1 MCGISGY
8 ISDRNL
14 VQKNALSKTIN
25 LMKLRGP
32 DAHNYTLKEY
42 PTKQVALLHSRLNII
57 DLHDRSNQPFIDD
70 NLTLI
75 FNGEIYNFLE
85 IKKKLKHKYNFK
97 TKSDTEVLL
106 RAFQEYGEKCVDHF
120 IGMWAFAIWDDRKK
134 ELFISRD
141 PFGEKPLYYFLNE
154 KGFFFG
160 SEIKYIKTLCNKEFS
175 INKGLIKKNLFLGYK
190 SLNKNNDTF
199 YNKIYSLESSTNLKI
214 NLNLNLNKKRYW
226 KPIIKINKSLTK
238 KDAIDGV
245 KYYLEESLKF
255 RLKSDVPIAFCLS
268 GGIDSASLASI
279 TKKKFNQKIST
290 FSIIDDDKRYNEEE
304 NINIINN
311 DLECDFNLININKK
325 NYNFFDRMNM
335 LVKQHDGPIATISY
349 FIHSFLSEEIAS
361 QGYKVS
367 ISGTGADEIFTGYY
381 DHYLLH
387 LEATKNSHDFDKY
400 LKDWK
405 KFIFPNLRNPN
416 LKDPFLYIK
425 NKQNRRLVYEN
436 DFNIKKYSN
445 LSLNPSFKEEKYC
458 KELLRNRMLNELF
471 YEVVPV
477 ILKHDDLNSMLYSIE
492 NRSPYLDR
500 DLIEFSSSIPSSHL
514 IENGYQ
520 KKILREATS
529 GILIDEIRLD
539 RKKKG
544 FNASINSILNLDN
557 PEVRDYIF
565 NEKSKLAEFIN
576 LKKVKKDLDTKFI
589 PNHLSKFIFSLLGTK
604 IFLESN

>member
-8 ISDRNL
+8 ISERQL
-14 VQKNALSKTIN
+14 VQKEAISNTIK

-32 DAHNYTLKEY
+32 DANNYILKEY

-57 DLHDRSNQPFIDD
+57 DLNDRSNQPFTED

-85 IKKKLKHKYNFK
+85 IKKKLEHKYNFR

-120 IGMWAFAIWDDRKK
+120 IGMWAFAIWDEKKK

-160 SEIKYIKTLCNKEFS
+160 SEIKYIKTLCKKEFTK
-175 INKGLIKKNLFLGYK
+175 NKGLIKKHLFLGYK
-190 SLNKNNDTF
+190 SLNKNNDTY
-199 YNKIYSLESSTNLKI
+199 YNKIYSLECSTNLKI
-214 NLNLNLNKKRYW
+214 NLSLNLKKKKYW
-226 KPIIKINKSLTK
+226 KPVIKVNKNLTK

-245 KYYLEESLKF
+245 KHYLERSLKL
-255 RLKSDVPIAFCLS
+255 RLRSDVPIAFCLS

-279 TKKKFNQKIST
+279 ARKKFNQKIST
-290 FSIIDDDKRYNEEE
+290 FSIIDNDQRYNEEE

-311 DLECDFNLININKK
+311 DLECDSNLININKK
-325 NYNFFDRMNM
+325 KYNFFERMNL

-349 FIHSFLSEEIAS
+349 FIHSFLSEKIAS
-361 QGYKVS
+361 RGYKVS

-381 DHYLLH
+381 DHYLQH
-387 LEATKNSHDFDKY
+387 LEATKNNKDFDKN

-405 KFIFPNLRNPN
+405 KYIFPNLRNPN

-425 NKQNRRLVYEN
+425 NKQNRKLIYEN

-445 LSLNPSFKEEKYC
+445 LSLNSSFKEEKYC

-500 DLIEFSSSIPSSHL
+500 DLLEFSSSIPPSYL

-529 GILIDEIRLD
+529 GILNDKIRLD
-539 RKKKG
+539 RRKKG
-544 FNASINSILNLDN
+544 FNAAINSILDLDN

-565 NEKSKLAEFIN
+565 NEKSELAEFIN
-576 LKKVKKDLDTKFI
+576 LKKIKKDLDIKFI
-589 PNHLSKFIFSLLGTK
+589 PNHLSKFIFSLIGTK